1 MKAFQ
6 IVMFVIAMVLA
17 TTQTMR
23 HVYVKW
29 VISDGSVMD
38 QFLTETESDIAAAE
52 NVEDLVPPYAAA
64 KARVEAYEADRSNP
78 AINGYERQTTE
89 PYRSEYELRK
99 EIERRENWRRQ
110 VVELWFFWAAGVVS
124 VAVGGVVMR
133 RINGWL
139 GVSGILVG
147 YAEMIFWTSPF
158 LHRRYTGAEFEAL
171 LDIKLLLSA
180 ITVASLV
187 VLWLLNTR
195 GLRKSHAATDNS

>member
-1 MKAFQ
+1 MLEMKVFQ
-6 IVMFVIAMVLA
+6 IVIFVIAMVLA

-29 VISDGSVMD
+29 VISDESVMD
-38 QFLTETESDIAAAE
+38 QFQTETESDIAAAE
-52 NVEDLVPPYAAA
+52 DVEDLVPLYAAA
-64 KARVEAYEADRSNP
+64 KARIEAYEADGNNP
-78 AINGYERQTTE
+78 AIRAYERQTTE
-89 PYRSEYELRK
+89 PYKSEHELRR

-124 VAVGGVVMR
+124 IAVGAVVMR

-147 YAEMIFWTSPF
+147 YSEMIFWTSPF
-158 LHRRYTGAEFEAL
+158 LHRRYTGSEFETL

-180 ITVASLV
+180 ITLASLV
-187 VLWLLNTR
+187 VLWLFNVR
-195 GLRKSHAATDNS
+195 GLLKSREA